1 MPEGLEISKGEF
13 DYLKASEVTRSLD
26 AFTQAM
32 AMSSGTGLDS
42 QAAKEGG
49 ELDGDPRGSSGT
61 GTVHGHLT
69 ADTASSHPATHSQ
82 LTSMIDPFEDVH
94 SHSNEPRGMVY
105 HPHSAA
111 VPQVDSARNASDAV
125 HSSTFGSQSIHQNSA
140 KDGSDSNDDKR
151 GSKEYMNVQV
161 LYYITRSYYETF
173 PHLRLEEPLFLTAND
188 R

>member
-26 AFTQAM
+26 AFTQVM
-32 AMSSGTGLDS
+32 TMSCGTGLDS

-49 ELDGDPRGSSGT
+49 ELAGDPRGSSST
-61 GTVHGHLT
+61 DTVHGHLT
-69 ADTASSHPATHSQ
+69 ADTASSHPAAHSQ
-82 LTSMIDPFEDVH
+82 LTSMTDPFEDVH
-94 SHSNEPRGMVY
+94 SYSNEPHGMVY
-105 HPHSAA
+105 QPHSAA
-111 VPQVDSARNASDAV
+111 VPQVDRARNASDAV
-125 HSSTFGSQSIHQNSA
+125 HSSSTFGSQSIHQ
-140 KDGSDSNDDKR
+140 KSDSKDDKG